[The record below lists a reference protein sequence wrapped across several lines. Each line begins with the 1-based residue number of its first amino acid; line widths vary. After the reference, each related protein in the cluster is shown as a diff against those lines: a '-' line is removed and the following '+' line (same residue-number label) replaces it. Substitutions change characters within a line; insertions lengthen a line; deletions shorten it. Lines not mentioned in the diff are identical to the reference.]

1 MGRLDRAGQFP
12 FRERPSSET
21 PSGRLALASGARTS
35 LSLIYFKSCDSHGG
49 RRPRHRS
56 SSLACGCTR
65 LPAPAGGEE
74 MANDTAV
81 QIPSAAPTYHSSRIP
96 CRTAWVL
103 VPSSSMCPRPLLL
116 RVTLRANPLAGSRPK
131 RVARASIAS
140 GLDLNFSVT
149 SVEGQHA
156 TKNDARPGRPG
167 IVPCFITTAQV

>member
-1 MGRLDRAGQFP
+1 MPAHPLLSP
-12 FRERPSSET
+12 PPSSLSDADASARLLQ
-21 PSGRLALASGARTS
+21 PSGCIRVTEY
-35 LSLIYFKSCDSHGG
+35 I
-49 RRPRHRS
+49 RHRS
-56 SSLACGCTR
+56 SSLVCGCTR
-65 LPAPAGGEE
+65 PSGGEE
-74 MANDTAV
+74 MASDAAV
-81 QIPSAAPTYHSSRIP
+81 QTPSIAPTYHSSRIP